1 MIFKKNPKFDLE
13 KKRSYFTQIGLV
25 VSITI
30 VIIAFEWRTY
40 DQKTPIKPKT
50 SEKINAEVIDILLV
64 GNGRFLVLV
73 IKASVLT
80 S

>member
-1 MIFKKNPKFDLE
+1 MRQESAPKKAHLKLIV
-13 KKRSYFTQIGLV
+13 KRK
-25 VSITI
+25 
-30 VIIAFEWRTY
+30 
-40 DQKTPIKPKT
+40 KTPIKPKT